1 MNRPPVRDL
10 ELDTAL
16 KSGLQYPHTEIIEER
31 GVSMRKDGTRVR
43 QEDPMYYLIPYFLTK
58 RYDAMNMVT
67 IDIPE
72 APLKAYM
79 NEKRK
84 EGRSVSHLA
93 LVLTAYLRTMEEYPA
108 LNRFV
113 VGKKIYQH
121 NDVTASMV
129 VLKPGTG
136 QDTMSK
142 IHLEYTDDIF
152 DVQEKI
158 TAYIDQ
164 NRQLGEANS
173 LDSIMNVFMK
183 MSWLLGFLIGLIR
196 LADRLGL
203 LPRWL
208 IDVSPFHAS
217 FLITNLASIR
227 TNHIYHHIYQF
238 GTTSTAV
245 AMGNLREVP
254 RRTREGIVFDRCIPL
269 GVVMDERIANGHYFA
284 QAFAQF
290 KKLLAHPEL
299 LEKAPEEKDAPALPA
314 AE

>member
-1 MNRPPVRDL
+1 
-10 ELDTAL
+10 
-16 KSGLQYPHTEIIEER
+16 
-31 GVSMRKDGTRVR
+31 MRKDGTRVR

-93 LVLTAYLRTMEEYPA
+93 LVLTAYLRTMEQYPA

-142 IHLEYTDDIF
+142 IHLEFGDDVF
-152 DVQEKI
+152 TVQEKI

-183 MSWLLGFLIGLIR
+183 ISWLLGFLIGLIR

-227 TNHIYHHIYQF
+227 TNHIYHHVYDF
-238 GTTSTAV
+238 GTTSVSVTIGT
-245 AMGNLREVP
+245 MHEVP
-254 RRTREGIVFDRCIPL
+254 KRTSEGIKFERCIPL
-269 GVVMDERIANGHYFA
+269 GVVMDERIASGLYFA
-284 QAFAQF
+284 NAFGYF
-290 KKLLAHPEL
+290 RKLLQKPEQ
-299 LEKAPEEKDAPALPA
+299 LEKLPEKEEATV
-314 AE
+314 